1 MSNKR
6 GGITPF
12 ITTTGK
18 VVDHEAVAVEIL
30 VGNDSDRQDVITDE
44 YFTGVSKCDPSDR
57 FDPQIGVELAYW
69 RAVERAAKKNI
80 SRLDGLVKH
89 RDDVR
94 EEKKSNKNGPR
105 LSGNRLFFDNKV
117 FSIDKNGIILIDGL
131 SASNYMV
138 CDEFLNPYPIR
149 FKGQVPEFRENLGY
163 VIGKCGLNLICYH
176 PDVDWMGGNYIT
188 YWRDYDLSV
197 L

>member
-1 MSNKR
+1 MSKR
-6 GGITPF
+6 GSVTPF
-12 ITTTGK
+12 IATTGK

-94 EEKKSNKNGPR
+94 EEKKSNNGTR
-105 LSGNRLFFDNKV
+105 LSGKNKLFFDNKV
-117 FSIDKNGIILIDGL
+117 FSIDKGGLVLVDG
-131 SASNYMV
+131 SRVSNYLI

-149 FKGQVPEFRENLGY
+149 FKDQVPEFHGNLGY
-163 VIGKCGLNLICYH
+163 VIGKCGSNLICYH
-176 PDVDWMGGNYIT
+176 PDINWMGNHIT